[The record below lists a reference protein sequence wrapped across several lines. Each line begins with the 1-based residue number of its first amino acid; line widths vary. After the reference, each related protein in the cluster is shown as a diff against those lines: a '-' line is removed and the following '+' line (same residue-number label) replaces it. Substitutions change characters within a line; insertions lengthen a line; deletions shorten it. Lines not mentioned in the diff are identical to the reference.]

1 MNVRKP
7 TSIAQL
13 LFNREGNTQAECLIN
28 SANFGE
34 KTFSP
39 NLGTPIW
46 VQIDWIL
53 EKANSNMCANNM
65 ENPAG
70 ICQPPLN
77 SEEMIQGRD
86 LMYPLNVGKPSS
98 RSQTFKHIREFRKE
112 ISLTNVLNMAMPL
125 AIEDAPTAQKMV
137 RASSMSGLNVR
148 RPEDRTHCASK
159 NSHQRDQSEW
169 NWEVLQSSAGSQ
181 DSKSETSHGGV
192 GSGWRNPL
200 NVEKL
205 LLRNNP
211 NSKSQNSEWGKPQK
225 CKNCGKVSD

>member
-13 LFNREGNTQAECLIN
+13 LFNREGSTQAECLIN

-86 LMYPLNVGKPSS
+86 LMYTLNVGKPSS

-112 ISLTNVLNMAMPL
+112 KSLTNVLNMAMPL

-159 NSHQRDQSEW
+159 NSHQRDQSE
-169 NWEVLQSSAGSQ
+169 
-181 DSKSETSHGGV
+181 
-192 GSGWRNPL
+192 
-200 NVEKL
+200 
-205 LLRNNP
+205 
-211 NSKSQNSEWGKPQK
+211 
-225 CKNCGKVSD
+225 

>member
-28 SANFGE
+28 STNFGE
-34 KTFSP
+34 KNFFS
-39 NLGTPIW
+39 G

-53 EKANSNMCANNM
+53 EKANSNMCANHM

-70 ICQPPLN
+70 ICQSPLN

-86 LMYPLNVGKPSS
+86 LMYTLNVGKPSS
-98 RSQTFKHIREFRKE
+98 RSQTFIHISEFRKE
-112 ISLTNVLNMAMPL
+112 RSLTNVLNMTMPL
-125 AIEDAPTAQKMV
+125 AIEDAPTAHRMV

-159 NSHQRDQSEW
+159 NSHQRDQSEG
-169 NWEVLQSSAGSQ
+169 NWEVLKSSAGSQ
-181 DSKSETSHGGV
+181 DSKSKTSHGGV
-192 GSGWRNPL
+192 GGW
-200 NVEKL
+200 VKKS
-205 LLRNNP
+205 
-211 NSKSQNSEWGKPQK
+211 SKRGKAFTK
-225 CKNCGKVSD
+225 K

>member
-7 TSIAQL
+7 TSMAQL

-28 SANFGE
+28 STNFGE
-34 KTFSP
+34 KNFFS
-39 NLGTPIW
+39 G

-53 EKANSNMCANNM
+53 EKANSNMCANHM

-86 LMYPLNVGKPSS
+86 LMYTLNVGKPSS
-98 RSQTFKHIREFRKE
+98 RSQTFIHISEFRKE
-112 ISLTNVLNMAMPL
+112 RSLTNVLNMTMPL
-125 AIEDAPTAQKMV
+125 AIEDAPTAHRMV

-159 NSHQRDQSEW
+159 NSHQRDQSEG
-169 NWEVLQSSAGSQ
+169 NWEVLKSSAGSQ
-181 DSKSETSHGGV
+181 DSKSKTSHGGV
-192 GSGWRNPL
+192 GGW
-200 NVEKL
+200 VKKS
-205 LLRNNP
+205 
-211 NSKSQNSEWGKPQK
+211 SKRGKAFTK
-225 CKNCGKVSD
+225 K